1 MYRGDIQTMP
11 ITVQNLVHIYS
22 KNGPFER
29 TAINDVS
36 FSVNEGEF
44 VGLIGHTGSGKS
56 TLIQHLNGLIKPHS
70 GSVVVDGIDITEKG
84 VKMKDIRS
92 KVGIVFQYPE
102 YQLFEETVYKDIAF
116 GPLNIGKTQD
126 ETDKIVRNVIKLV
139 GLGEHVLHKSPFELS
154 GGEKRRVAI
163 AGVLAMEPKYLILD
177 EPTSGLD
184 PLGRKNILNLVL
196 SLHKDNNITIILVS
210 HSMEDIARV
219 ADRVMVMDNGNL
231 VMFDTVSKVF
241 SNVEKLK
248 EIGLDVPE
256 ITRVVYGLKKK
267 GIDLGD
273 NIYTV
278 EDAKQAIIKY
288 KENRDA

>member
-29 TAINDVS
+29 TAINGVS
-36 FSVNEGEF
+36 FSINEGEF
-44 VGLIGHTGSGKS
+44 IGLIGHTGSGKS

-70 GSVVVDGIDITEKG
+70 GSVIIDGTDITEKG

-102 YQLFEETVYKDIAF
+102 YQLFEETVYKDISF
-116 GPLNIGKTQD
+116 GPLNIGKTID
-126 ETDKIVRNVIKLV
+126 ETDKIVHNVIKLV

-184 PLGRKNILNLVL
+184 PLGRKNILNLVS
-196 SLHKDNNITIILVS
+196 SLHKENNITIILVS

-219 ADRVMVMDNGNL
+219 ADKVMVMDDGNL
-231 VMFDTVSKVF
+231 VMFDTVSNVF
-241 SNVEKLK
+241 SNVERLK

-256 ITRVVYGLKKK
+256 ITRVVYGLKKR

-278 EDAKQAIIKY
+278 EDAREAIIKY
-288 KENRDA
+288 KENKDA

>member
-1 MYRGDIQTMP
+1 MP

>member
-1 MYRGDIQTMP
+1 MP

-184 PLGRKNILNLVL
+184 PLGRKNILNLVS

>member
-1 MYRGDIQTMP
+1 MP
-11 ITVQNLVHIYS
+11 ITVKNLVHIYS

-36 FSVNEGEF
+36 FTVNDGEF
-44 VGLIGHTGSGKS
+44 IGLIGHTGSGKS
-56 TLIQHLNGLIKPHS
+56 TLIQHLNGLIKPDS
-70 GSVVVDGIDITEKG
+70 GSIVIDGTDITEKG
-84 VKMKDIRS
+84 ARMKDIRFQ
-92 KVGIVFQYPE
+92 VGIVFQYPE

-116 GPLNIGKTQD
+116 GPLNIGKSLE
-126 ETDKIVRNVIKLV
+126 ETDKIVRSVIKLV
-139 GLGEHVLHKSPFELS
+139 GLGEQVLHKSPFELS

-184 PLGRKNILNLVL
+184 PLGRKNILNLVS
-196 SLHKDNNITIILVS
+196 SLHKENNMTIILVS

-231 VMFDTVSKVF
+231 VMFDTVSAVF

-248 EIGLDVPE
+248 EMGLDVPE

-278 EDAKQAIIKY
+278 EDAKKAIIEY
-288 KENRDA
+288 KERKNA

>member
-44 VGLIGHTGSGKS
+44 IGLIGHTGSGKS

-70 GSVVVDGIDITEKG
+70 GSVIIDGTDITEKG
-84 VKMKDIRS
+84 VRMKDIRS

-116 GPLNIGKTQD
+116 GPLNIGKTID
-126 ETDKIVRNVIKLV
+126 ETDKIVHNVIKLV
-139 GLGEHVLHKSPFELS
+139 GLGEHVLQKSPFELS

-184 PLGRKNILNLVL
+184 PLGRKNILNLVS
-196 SLHKDNNITIILVS
+196 SLHKENNITIILVS

-288 KENRDA
+288 KENKDA

>member
-1 MYRGDIQTMP
+1 MP

-44 VGLIGHTGSGKS
+44 IGLIGHTGSGKS

-70 GSVVVDGIDITEKG
+70 GSVIIDGTDITEKG
-84 VKMKDIRS
+84 VRMKDIRS

-116 GPLNIGKTQD
+116 GPLNIGKTID
-126 ETDKIVRNVIKLV
+126 ETDKIVHNVIKLV
-139 GLGEHVLHKSPFELS
+139 GLGEHVLQKSPFELS

-184 PLGRKNILNLVL
+184 PLGRKNILNLVS
-196 SLHKDNNITIILVS
+196 SLHKENNITIILVS

-288 KENRDA
+288 KENKDA